1 MFNLIVAVLSIAL
14 IGITAGAAIFYGGD
28 AFTSQGNNA
37 QATALISAGGQIA
50 GAQQL
55 HITERGQANR
65 VADLVAPGG
74 LIDTGFL
81 KSLPAIALRG
91 SDIQP
96 RWQLADDGRLAA
108 IRLTTSA
115 TDQQAAEICANVAD
129 AGGSEV
135 VMDQTTT
142 AADALQ
148 IGTGLAKGRNF
159 GCVFLK
165 DGPETDTGVWFVQN
179 L

>member
-28 AFTSQGNNA
+28 AFTSQGSNA
-37 QATALISAGGQIA
+37 QATALISAGGQIS

-81 KSLPAIALRG
+81 KSLPAITLRG
-91 SDIQP
+91 SDTQP
-96 RWQLADDGRLAA
+96 RWQLADDGRLAV
-108 IRLTTSA
+108 IRLTTNA
-115 TDQQAAEICANVAD
+115 TDQQATDICANVAD
-129 AGGSEV
+129 AGGTQV
-135 VMDQTTT
+135 TMAQTTT

-148 IGTGLAKGRNF
+148 LGTGLTKGSNF

-165 DGPETDTGVWFVQN
+165 DGPDTDTGIWFLQN